1 MMANGRSWY
10 TLTRGGTAFKSLSRG
25 AMLFLT
31 EDIRILLKSV
41 DGKRQPGH
49 APSDVVLQQVVLVRL
64 EQAPFHAF
72 SWQKE
77 QLPVGQFNQLRSR
90 RLVLLE
96 EEHQEGERLDRQVHR
111 GDTFLDSP

>member
-10 TLTRGGTAFKSLSRG
+10 TLIRGGNDFKSLSRG
-25 AMLFLT
+25 AMLSLS

-41 DGKRQPGH
+41 GREGHPGH
-49 APSDVVLQQVVLVRL
+49 APGDVVLQQVVLVRL
-64 EQAPFHAF
+64 EEEPFHAF

-96 EEHQEGERLDRQVHR
+96 EEH
-111 GDTFLDSP
+111 